1 MFLKHDFTILTR
13 IVFSKQNFDH
23 IIIYNREYI
32 IRTKEYIACLHLHR
46 RQIGRKNFFLKKI
59 DNRTELKFE

>member
-46 RQIGRKNFFLKKI
+46 RQIGRKNFF
-59 DNRTELKFE
+59 